1 MQQANSIFLI
11 LLCVHVLVAGF
22 IAASEDALLRL
33 KHGFG
38 NPRSLGTWNAS
49 VNASPCRGWE
59 GVKCNGSSVVGL
71 DLGGVDLRGGN
82 ISSAIAEL
90 TGLKI
95 IKLHSTGLVGPIPPE
110 ISGLRALEELDLS
123 NNSLTGPLPQDWAN
137 LTSLAILT
145 LTNNNIDGGIPANLS
160 DAPNLKKV
168 RLERNKLSGPIS
180 AAIFVHKSLQSLAVE
195 FNNINGSIPAEIGE
209 AVSLRSFYAGSN
221 RLEGSIPD
229 TIGALSRLKHFHVDH
244 NQLSGPLPPSIV
256 NLTASLLTLN
266 VSYNNLTGQIPP
278 ALAAKINDTSA
289 FVGNPF
295 LCGFPLA
302 VNCSSPSPA
311 STNKRPPEISP
322 EVPHDTPFPDP
333 KFWNG
338 KKRSSSK
345 TKIIIEA
352 VGSLAAFFIFMILMW
367 IFVFRDRERSRH
379 ASVSTAKVQ
388 NWFSPDIQDD
398 RRKGRYEVFSED
410 LQYSYEDLVSN
421 AGFFDTAHVL
431 GKGRFGTVY
440 RSHLPNGSLI
450 AVKVFRYSHAAP
462 SFERDLELLASIK
475 HRNLLTVKGFYV
487 NPVEKAVFYD
497 YIPTGTLYEVLH
509 GRHTALSRED
519 ALPSW
524 QTRHII
530 ALGVA
535 RAMTY
540 LHRGCGYKI
549 LHRDLKSTNVLL
561 EADWNPRVSDHGLAH
576 LASPR
581 PGEVAETPGYTA
593 PEVVKSKKSTEKGDV
608 YSFGVV
614 LLELLTGQ
622 EAVSYVEGNAV
633 KLTDWV
639 VKLHVE
645 GRGQEAIE
653 PIVLKTCPLQNIVDK
668 CLNLAVL
675 CVDSNPNHRP
685 TMAEVASVLEDCNY
699 TSPLRSPDVKIENP
713 LLPFRDL

>member
-338 KKRSSSK
+338 MQVSPLPKCK
-345 TKIIIEA
+345 TGL
-352 VGSLAAFFIFMILMW
+352 VQT
-367 IFVFRDRERSRH
+367 FRTTDER
-379 ASVSTAKVQ
+379 A
-388 NWFSPDIQDD
+388 
-398 RRKGRYEVFSED
+398 
-410 LQYSYEDLVSN
+410 
-421 AGFFDTAHVL
+421 AHVL